1 MTEWLAVACRR
12 DVVRRALKVA
22 AVVGTV
28 LVAINQGNVLASAGI
43 STEVLAKIAL
53 TYCVPY
59 GVSTY
64 ASVQAIR
71 AESPPDSL

>member
-1 MTEWLAVACRR
+1 MTDWLAVACRQ

-28 LVAINQGNVLASAGI
+28 LVAINQGNVLLTAGI
-43 STEVLAKIAL
+43 SPEVLAKIAL

-64 ASVQAIR
+64 ASVQTIR
-71 AESPPDSL
+71 AETRPEGT

>member
-1 MTEWLAVACRR
+1 MTEWLAVACRE

-28 LVAINQGNVLASAGI
+28 LVAINQGNILLTAGI
-43 STEVLAKIAL
+43 SAEVLAKIAL

-71 AESPPDSL
+71 TTSRVEGT

>member
-43 STEVLAKIAL
+43 STEVIAKIAL
-53 TYCVPY
+53 TYF
-59 GVSTY
+59 
-64 ASVQAIR
+64 A
-71 AESPPDSL
+71 